1 MLELGI
7 GGYTRQEVID
17 VLHGRSGSRG
27 IVKFRCDLL
36 NREEIRIGELA
47 VESGNVRMDSL
58 AEIKRTA
65 RFTITEQEAQDI
77 DWLSDRIRPVF
88 LLQMPDG
95 GWIEWPLGIFMPS
108 SPTRK
113 SDGGR
118 IVREVEAYDT
128 SLILKEDKFTDRY
141 IIPAGTKY
149 VEAVADILYGVGIW
163 KVNILDHPGVLSV
176 DREFEIGTA
185 KLTAI
190 NELLAAINYTSI
202 WVDENGFLT
211 SKPYQLPSD
220 REAEYEYRTDDI
232 SIIHPGATEELDLF
246 SVPNKW
252 VRYVSNPDVGVVL
265 RSEYT
270 NDLSVS
276 PTSTVRRGRVITD
289 AEAVDDIADQET
301 LDAYVRRIAYQASQ
315 VYGHL
320 EFSTAVMPHHSFYD
334 CLYIEHKGLGVSSKY
349 MESSWELPLQADGAM
364 THSCRKVIRI

>member
-7 GGYTRQEVID
+7 GGYTRQQVID

-47 VESGNVRMDSL
+47 VESGSVRMDSL

-88 LLQMPDG
+88 CLQMPDG
-95 GWIEWPLGIFMPS
+95 NWIEWSLGIFIPS
-108 SPTRK
+108 SPERQI
-113 SDGGR
+113 DGR
-118 IVREVEAYDT
+118 RVVRDVEAYDA
-128 SLILKEDKFTDRY
+128 SLILVEDKFTDRY
-141 IIPAGTKY
+141 LIPAGTRY
-149 VEAVADILYGVGIW
+149 TSAVVGILNEAGIR
-163 KVNILDHPGVLSV
+163 KIDIVEHPGELAA
-176 DREFEIGTA
+176 DKEFEIGTS
-185 KLTAI
+185 KLTVV

-202 WVDENGFLT
+202 WVNERGYFT

-220 REAEYEYRTDDI
+220 REVDYEYRTDDI

-246 SVPNKW
+246 SVPNRW
-252 VRYVSNPDVGVVL
+252 VRYVSNPDVDTVL

-270 NDLSVS
+270 NNLPAS
-276 PTSTVRRGRVITD
+276 PTSVARRGRVITD

-349 MESSWELPLQADGAM
+349 MESSWELPLQADGTM

>member
-7 GGYTRQEVID
+7 GGYTRQQVID

-27 IVKFRCDLL
+27 VVKFRYDLL
-36 NREEIRIGELA
+36 NKDEVKIGELTA
-47 VESGNVRMDSL
+47 QAGTVRMDSL
-58 AEIKRTA
+58 GEIKRTA
-65 RFTITEQEAQDI
+65 RFTITENEAQDI

-88 LLQMPDG
+88 CLQMPDG
-95 GWIEWPLGIFMPS
+95 NWIEWPLGVFIPS

-128 SLILKEDKFTDRY
+128 SLVLKEDVFTDRY
-141 IIPAGTKY
+141 FIPAGTKY
-149 VEAVADILYGVGIW
+149 VDAIMDILNGADIW
-163 KVNILDHPGVLSV
+163 KVNILDHPGTLSR
-176 DREFEIGTA
+176 DKEFEIGTP
-185 KLTAI
+185 KLTVV

-202 WVDENGFLT
+202 WMDEHGYFT
-211 SKPYQLPSD
+211 SRPYVLPSD

-232 SIIHPGATEELDLF
+232 SIIYPGATEELDLF

-252 VRYVSNPDVGVVL
+252 VRYVSNPDVGTIL

-270 NDLSVS
+270 NDLSTS
-276 PTSTVRRGRVITD
+276 PTSTVRRGRTIVNI
-289 AEAVDDIADQET
+289 EPVDDIADQET

-349 MESSWELPLQADGAM
+349 MESSWELPLQADGTM